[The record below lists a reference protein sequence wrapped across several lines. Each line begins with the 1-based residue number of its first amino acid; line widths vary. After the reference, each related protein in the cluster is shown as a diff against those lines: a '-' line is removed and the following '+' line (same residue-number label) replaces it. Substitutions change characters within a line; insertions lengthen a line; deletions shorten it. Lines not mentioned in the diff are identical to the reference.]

1 MAGAQGVEVMAR
13 DSDAEMMARDLGP
26 APPRQARAAFT
37 YVELTARIL
46 KVLRDRA
53 LLSQTELAEAVGV
66 SQGTV
71 SRYESGFTT
80 ITVETL
86 ATVCGRLGTSPGR
99 VLTVADAVAG
109 AARAR
114 GIAVLMG
121 DEPPAAPGIF
131 MVRASVDVVDD
142 LVRSQ
147 FLRR

>member
-1 MAGAQGVEVMAR
+1 MEVMAR
-13 DSDAEMMARDLGP
+13 DSDAEMTARDVVT
-26 APPRQARAAFT
+26 PPRQARAAFT

-71 SRYESGFTT
+71 SRYEGGFTA

-99 VLTVADAVAG
+99 VLAVADAVAG
-109 AARAR
+109 AARER

-131 MVRASVDVVDD
+131 MVRASVNVIDD
-142 LVRSQ
+142 LVRDQ